1 MCTCNV
7 NKATASASFFN
18 LDVLALWLHFTVL
31 LISDYFEHPHC
42 FQIFCL
48 HCNSLFFFCH
58 RVEDLSCQKKDT
70 GISFWFMCLQNYRT
84 DLCSALAIMSSVAES
99 NAILPSNSLIKRRE
113 DMSHMT
119 LPLAA
124 IACQQRRCQTH
135 WVQTPA
141 FQSYIIENPPI
152 LGLQAGTFPAWLETC
167 RLTEEKKKQWVK
179 SKSFPRW

>member
-1 MCTCNV
+1 MSIRLLQALHSLLLMFWLCDYILLFCW
-7 NKATASASFFN
+7 FLIN
-18 LDVLALWLHFTVL
+18 LSIRTVFK
-31 LISDYFEHPHC
+31 YFVFIVTLC
-42 FQIFCL
+42 
-48 HCNSLFFFCH
+48 SFFCH
-58 RVEDLSCQKKDT
+58 KVEDLSCQKKDT

-135 WVQTPA
+135 WVQIPA

-152 LGLQAGTFPAWLETC
+152 LGLPAGTFPAWLEAC